1 MERQKPVN
9 SVQHND
15 DFSKALMES
24 YAQWMD
30 GNTFQDSDPIAV
42 NEDGIPAEQKQ
53 GGTSFTTFDTPIG
66 TVPAPEN
73 DDSKE
78 IPVIPELGVKDE
90 TAPNDVKKGAGAPD
104 PAVDLRIGAGIKQ
117 SHGATIRDVTKVA
130 KEELEVVGPAGGG
143 QGGGQGG
150 TPAGGTPGGT
160 PGGAGSLTEEGK
172 HCCKKC
178 GSMKHTTEEC
188 KATKEEVEKYQW
200 DIVSEALT
208 LLGELTET
216 KYTVR
221 GVRLDEQHKTTSR
234 LLEYSKR
241 VKEKNSEK
249 K

>member
-117 SHGATIRDVTKVA
+117 SHGATT
-130 KEELEVVGPAGGG
+130 
-143 QGGGQGG
+143 
-150 TPAGGTPGGT
+150 
-160 PGGAGSLTEEGK
+160 
-172 HCCKKC
+172 
-178 GSMKHTTEEC
+178 
-188 KATKEEVEKYQW
+188 
-200 DIVSEALT
+200 VSYTHLT
-208 LLGELTET
+208 LPT
-216 KYTVR
+216 KA
-221 GVRLDEQHKTTSR
+221 
-234 LLEYSKR
+234 
-241 VKEKNSEK
+241 
-249 K
+249 

>member
-130 KEELEVVGPAGGG
+130 KEEVEVEPVA
-143 QGGGQGG
+143 
-150 TPAGGTPGGT
+150 
-160 PGGAGSLTEEGK
+160 EEGSN
-172 HCCKKC
+172 CCKKC

>member
-9 SVQHND
+9 SVQHDD

-73 DDSKE
+73 DESKE
-78 IPVIPELGVKDE
+78 IPIIPELGVTDE
-90 TAPNDVKKGAGAPD
+90 TAPNDVKKGAAAPD
-104 PAVDLRIGAGIKQ
+104 PAVDLRIGAGVKQ
-117 SHGATIRDVTKVA
+117 SHGATIRDVTMVA
-130 KEELEVVGPAGGG
+130 KEEVEVEPVA
-143 QGGGQGG
+143 
-150 TPAGGTPGGT
+150 
-160 PGGAGSLTEEGK
+160 EEGN

-188 KATKEEVEKYQW
+188 KATKEEVENYQW
-200 DIVSEALT
+200 DVVNEALEI
-208 LLGELTET
+208 LGEITEA
-216 KYTVR
+216 KYHVR
-221 GVRLDEQHKTTSR
+221 GVKLSEQHKTTSR
-234 LLEYSKR
+234 LLSYSKR
-241 VKEKNSEK
+241 LQEKNSEK